1 MHYFVS
7 QCHLG
12 VMFKNP
18 NVSGDMTDILQHL
31 QETYVPCDENKV
43 LKPVILHGDQL
54 TEERAR
60 HVQWTFRLEQ
70 TLVSS

>member
-1 MHYFVS
+1 MA
-7 QCHLG
+7 
-12 VMFKNP
+12 
-18 NVSGDMTDILQHL
+18 DILQHL

-54 TEERAR
+54 TEERLDM
-60 HVQWTFRLEQ
+60 FSGPLGLEQ